1 MKSMFRLV
9 HAEARR
15 RALETVLNAPDGY
28 IVAVQEPTRSVD
40 QNALLWGVLT
50 DISEQVEW
58 YGRMLSPESWK
69 HIFSASLKQQDVVP
83 GLDGGFVVLGQST
96 SRMSKREFSDLIELI
111 HAFGFERGVKFRED
125 V

>member
-9 HAEARR
+9 HPEARR

-40 QNALLWGVLT
+40 QNSLLWSLLSEV
-50 DISEQVEW
+50 SEQVEW
-58 YGRMLSPESWK
+58 YGQKLSPEDWK
-69 HIFSASLKQQDVVP
+69 HVFSASLKQQKAVP

-96 SRMSKREFSDLIELI
+96 SRMSKREFSDLVEVI

-125 V
+125 A

>member
-9 HAEARR
+9 HEEARR

-28 IVAVQEPTRSVD
+28 IVAVQEPTRTVD
-40 QNALLWGVLT
+40 QNSLLWSLLSEV
-50 DISEQVEW
+50 SEQVEW
-58 YGRMLSPESWK
+58 YGQKLTPEDWK
-69 HIFSASLKQQDVVP
+69 HIFSASLKQQRAVP

-96 SRMSKREFSDLIELI
+96 SRMTKREFSDLVEII

-125 V
+125 A